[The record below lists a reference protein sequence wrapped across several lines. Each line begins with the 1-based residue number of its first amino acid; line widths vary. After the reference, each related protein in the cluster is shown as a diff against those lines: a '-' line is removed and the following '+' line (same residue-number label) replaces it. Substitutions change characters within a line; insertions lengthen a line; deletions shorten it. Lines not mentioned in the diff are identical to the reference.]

1 MNFCPTFAQ
10 LCPIFRQ
17 IYIQIYEWNGHKSS
31 LSETS
36 LIILISKGKCLPR
49 CLEISDT
56 VTDCITV
63 SASES
68 AQIIYADSDAD
79 ATKEVSGNEWAED
92 WVRLVFPSSFCFG

>member
-1 MNFCPTFAQ
+1 MSETVIDH
-10 LCPIFRQ
+10 L
-17 IYIQIYEWNGHKSS
+17 

-56 VTDCITV
+56 VTDCVTV

-68 AQIIYADSDAD
+68 VEIIYAD
-79 ATKEVSGNEWAED
+79 ATKEVSGNE
-92 WVRLVFPSSFCFG
+92 